1 MTASTESGGLRIVLS
16 REEWLPKEVFEGFFC
31 RLDAFVGQPLELG
44 KVAGGDRSCGE
55 VFAGEF
61 APFVEELVQFVNV
74 VAGVGKVREAIE
86 RLLVAGVGEFTQL
99 IVVGLADT
107 GGVVG
112 HILRVQPSS

>member
-31 RLDAFVGQPLELG
+31 RFDAFVGQALEFG
-44 KVAGGDRSCGE
+44 KVAGGDRSCDE
-55 VFAGEF
+55 VFAGEL
-61 APFVEELVQFVNV
+61 APFIEQLVQFVDV

-86 RLLVAGVGEFTQL
+86 RLFVAGVGDFTQL
-99 IVVGLADT
+99 VVVGLADT
-107 GGVVG
+107 GVFG